1 MSFFQLEINAAML
14 YYGLLLESTSKYKV
28 FQYYMLF

>member
-1 MSFFQLEINAAML
+1 MSFFQLEINAAV

-28 FQYYMLF
+28 LQYYMLF